1 LKNDPIKNISQNNI
15 IKKTLLIKNRM
26 SNFIGDGQ
34 FEFVNDFSRAYF
46 ISAHKTISQCELW
59 GWLRDFEPDPERGF
73 MYTRGVPELD
83 RIKKTLFQDPVNEG
97 HSGASYAIT
106 MRNMSYIAKNGYE
119 AFRNKITF
127 ELKV

>member
-1 LKNDPIKNISQNNI
+1 MTISLYIQI
-15 IKKTLLIKNRM
+15 IM
-26 SNFIGDGQ
+26 SNFVGDGQ

-73 MYTRGVPELD
+73 MYTSGVPQLD
-83 RIKKTLFQDPVNEG
+83 RIKKTLFQDPVNDG

-119 AFRNKITF
+119 AFRNKMTF